1 MTTQRNVYLIIVDLT
16 FEICALAKFKEDVL
30 LSHNF
35 MILLQQANK
44 LVHPTISIIMI
55 FKLSYQFKPVY
66 PLQVALVWA
75 TATLWPVLTGVYAI
89 QNPFQVELKLSVAHY
104 SGSDS
109 NCRVLLRP

>member
-1 MTTQRNVYLIIVDLT
+1 
-16 FEICALAKFKEDVL
+16 
-30 LSHNF
+30 
-35 MILLQQANK
+35 MILQEANK
-44 LVHPTISIIMI
+44 LVHPTILII
-55 FKLSYQFKPVY
+55 FKLLYQFKPVY
-66 PLQVALVWA
+66 PLRLQMALVWA